1 MISVLCSFSQ
11 GQTFRELKGEVG
23 VQPIEDTGGRA
34 PPVPRRAGR
43 LAELRGRRRSPLPTD
58 GVPWSREETPR
69 VLCQSKAHVA
79 QSSSA
84 CSYGAHSPIVIHVFL
99 SCLPPPLQWVRRSQ
113 ALKEFVL
120 EPGHKLQEEVC
131 DDRNMKLDQCRQRQV
146 AIGLEQG
153 LGESGI
159 DCPFSIW
166 PSIAGFSLVRP
177 LKRPP

>member
-1 MISVLCSFSQ
+1 M
-11 GQTFRELKGEVG
+11 
-23 VQPIEDTGGRA
+23 
-34 PPVPRRAGR
+34 
-43 LAELRGRRRSPLPTD
+43 
-58 GVPWSREETPR
+58 
-69 VLCQSKAHVA
+69 
-79 QSSSA
+79 
-84 CSYGAHSPIVIHVFL
+84 
-99 SCLPPPLQWVRRSQ
+99 
-113 ALKEFVL
+113 L